1 MTKYGIDPTV
11 ICQIID
17 LANRHHIKTVILVGS
32 RARGDFCRTSDID
45 LAVQGGDVC
54 RFRLDVEEETHT
66 LLTFDVI
73 DLCSDLSP
81 ELREAISKEGVLLY
95 EKLNCLTVLQ
105 HRITLIFQMQSE
117 EIHTNMRMT

>member
-1 MTKYGIDPTV
+1 MTKYGIDSTV

-17 LANRHHIKTVILVGS
+17 LANRHHIKTVILFGS
-32 RARGDFCRTSDID
+32 RARGDFRRTSDID
-45 LAVQGGDVC
+45 LAVQGGNVC

-81 ELREAISKEGVLLY
+81 ELRKAISKDGVLLY
-95 EKLNCLTVLQ
+95 EKV
-105 HRITLIFQMQSE
+105 
-117 EIHTNMRMT
+117 

>member
-1 MTKYGIDPTV
+1 M
-11 ICQIID
+11 
-17 LANRHHIKTVILVGS
+17 
-32 RARGDFCRTSDID
+32 ID

-95 EKLNCLTVLQ
+95 EKV
-105 HRITLIFQMQSE
+105 
-117 EIHTNMRMT
+117 

>member
-1 MTKYGIDPTV
+1 MTKYGIDSTV

-17 LANRHHIKTVILVGS
+17 LANRHHIKTVILFGS
-32 RARGDFCRTSDID
+32 RARGDFRRTSDID
-45 LAVQGGDVC
+45 LAVQGGNVC

-95 EKLNCLTVLQ
+95 KKV
-105 HRITLIFQMQSE
+105 
-117 EIHTNMRMT
+117 

>member
-1 MTKYGIDPTV
+1 MTKYGIDSTV
-11 ICQIID
+11 IHQIIN
-17 LANRHHIKTVILVGS
+17 LANRHHIKTVILFGS

-73 DLCSDLSP
+73 GVCSDLSA
-81 ELREAISKEGVLLY
+81 ELWGAISKEGGLLY
-95 EKLNCLTVLQ
+95 ERV
-105 HRITLIFQMQSE
+105 
-117 EIHTNMRMT
+117 